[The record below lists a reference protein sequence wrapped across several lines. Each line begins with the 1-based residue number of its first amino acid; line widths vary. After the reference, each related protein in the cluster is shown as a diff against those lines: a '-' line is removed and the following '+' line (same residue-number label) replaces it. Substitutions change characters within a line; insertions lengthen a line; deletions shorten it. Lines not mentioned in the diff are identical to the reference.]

1 MDVAKI
7 RKKIKEAAGQK
18 PPENVQ
24 EEAPAV
30 TEPSVSPG
38 STGTV
43 SEPLAGPGSPVTVTE
58 PPSSPGSPGT
68 VSELP
73 VSHGTAEEPADE
85 QMEVLAFN
93 VADEEYAV
101 MTKEIHE
108 ILRYQDITPVPRTA
122 RYFKGVTSIRGKI
135 LPVVDLRERI
145 GLKEETAGRRKII
158 ILRTSKEPIGILV
171 GLVLDVL
178 RFPVSTLLQP
188 PSTLNDEEKNFVK
201 GVVRVKDRFI
211 SVLNVEEIAKIS

>member
-18 PPENVQ
+18 PPEKVQ
-24 EEAPAV
+24 EEAPADV
-30 TEPSVSPG
+30 QKTES
-38 STGTV
+38 
-43 SEPLAGPGSPVTVTE
+43 SETAVMQENTKTLHEAVQPEVPA
-58 PPSSPGSPGT
+58 

-73 VSHGTAEEPADE
+73 VSHGTAEEPEDE

-108 ILRYQDITPVPRTA
+108 ILRYQDITPVPRAA
-122 RYFKGVTSIRGKI
+122 RYFRGVTSIRGKI

-178 RFPVSTLLQP
+178 RFPAAALLQP

>member
-18 PPENVQ
+18 PPEKVQ
-24 EEAPAV
+24 EEAPADV
-30 TEPSVSPG
+30 QKTESSDTPAIKESAKTPHEAVQQEVLSITEPSVSPG
-38 STGTV
+38 
-43 SEPLAGPGSPVTVTE
+43 A
-58 PPSSPGSPGT
+58 
-68 VSELP
+68 
-73 VSHGTAEEPADE
+73 ADEPADE

-108 ILRYQDITPVPRTA
+108 ILRYQDITPVPRA
-122 RYFKGVTSIRGKI
+122 AKYFKGVTSIRGKI

-145 GLKEETAGRRKII
+145 GLKEEAGSRRKII

-178 RFPVSTLLQP
+178 RFPAAALLQP